1 MIQAIGY
8 MIGAYIFVRMIQI
21 IIMTE
26 RKKATWLLR
35 ACAIFGLIVA
45 IGGIA
50 FLIYQDITGA
60 IALKNLFQDHEY
72 LIK

>member
-1 MIQAIGY
+1 MIPMIGY
-8 MIGAYIFVRMIQI
+8 MIGAYVFVRMVQI

-26 RKKATWLLR
+26 RKKATWFLR

-50 FLIYQDITGA
+50 FFLYQDITGA
-60 IALKNLFQDHEY
+60 LALQKHY
-72 LIK
+72 LM